1 MTPTTSQARLL
12 AAVLFLVLLGLWE
25 WFVRQSGVSALV
37 LPAPSAIAQAL
48 WQGLQSGYFWPHIVA
63 TVQAL
68 LAGLVLGA
76 LVGLLAGMALAESAL
91 LDRVFKPYVVVS
103 QVVPKLALA
112 PLFVLWFGFGLLP
125 TVLITALICFFPL
138 MENTLTGLRQVD
150 AQRLQLFRML
160 GATRLQTLLRLKIPS
175 GLPAIL
181 AGLRVASVLALVGV
195 VVAEFMGASHG
206 LGAVIIAAQGMMDTT
221 LMFAALVLV
230 AVLGLLLYQ
239 CCLLLER
246 RLLRSHAASSAPSH
260 AGPASRSH

>member
-25 WFVRQSGVSALV
+25 WLVRQSGVSALV